1 MRLLVFFDL
10 PVVTKSERR
19 AYTVFRRFLIN
30 DGYDM
35 IQFSV
40 YGRILTGNDALEK
53 HMKRLVNNLPPEGS
67 VRCLSVTEKQFAS
80 MKLLVGLP
88 LFQEKKGW
96 SSANVAILNYF
107 FTLNARLLQ
116 AGRAFSRGL
125 L

>member
-10 PVVTKSERR
+10 PVATKSERR

-53 HMKRLVNNLPPEGS
+53 HMKRLISNLPPEGS

-88 LFQEKKGW
+88 LFQEKKVG
-96 SSANVAILNYF
+96 SQQM
-107 FTLNARLLQ
+107 LL
-116 AGRAFSRGL
+116 F
-125 L
+125 